1 MQIQNAYLTHNRPRT
16 IRKQTTAIAVHWV
29 ANPGSSAMANRNY
42 FNSTSRSVSSN
53 YIVGLQGEVICC
65 IPDEEMSWCTN
76 AANSYTVSIETC
88 HPDWTGAFGSKTYAS
103 LVELTAQ
110 LCRKYGLH
118 PQHGGADGAG
128 LAGHNGG
135 RPLRRIARAAGGGYL
150 HLPLP
155 GPVHAQGL
163 HQLHVL
169 DFPGI
174 GQQAGPTAAAGEGQG
189 GQAGQQQGCYASH
202 F

>member
-1 MQIQNAYLTHNRPRT
+1 
-16 IRKQTTAIAVHWV
+16 
-29 ANPGSSAMANRNY
+29 MAE
-42 FNSTSRSVSSN
+42 VE
-53 YIVGLQGEVICC
+53 VG
-65 IPDEEMSWCTN
+65 
-76 AANSYTVSIETC
+76 
-88 HPDWTGAFGSKTYAS
+88 GA
-103 LVELTAQ
+103 LP
-110 LCRKYGLH
+110 LH

-128 LAGHNGG
+128 LAGHHGG

>member
-1 MQIQNAYLTHNRPRT
+1 
-16 IRKQTTAIAVHWV
+16 
-29 ANPGSSAMANRNY
+29 MAE
-42 FNSTSRSVSSN
+42 VE
-53 YIVGLQGEVICC
+53 VG
-65 IPDEEMSWCTN
+65 
-76 AANSYTVSIETC
+76 
-88 HPDWTGAFGSKTYAS
+88 GA
-103 LVELTAQ
+103 LP
-110 LCRKYGLH
+110 LH

-189 GQAGQQQGCYASH
+189 GQAGQQQGLLCVSFLIPPVSGFSGPPGAALPGAGAGGTPRAPPPAPRHSRRRGSGRTRRSSQCPPDGSPAPTGRPPRRTGPPRWPAGPAGTARCAGRPPPPERAWCTPPPPQWPQQ
-202 F
+202 

>member
-1 MQIQNAYLTHNRPRT
+1 
-16 IRKQTTAIAVHWV
+16 
-29 ANPGSSAMANRNY
+29 MAE
-42 FNSTSRSVSSN
+42 VE
-53 YIVGLQGEVICC
+53 VG
-65 IPDEEMSWCTN
+65 
-76 AANSYTVSIETC
+76 
-88 HPDWTGAFGSKTYAS
+88 GA
-103 LVELTAQ
+103 LP
-110 LCRKYGLH
+110 LH